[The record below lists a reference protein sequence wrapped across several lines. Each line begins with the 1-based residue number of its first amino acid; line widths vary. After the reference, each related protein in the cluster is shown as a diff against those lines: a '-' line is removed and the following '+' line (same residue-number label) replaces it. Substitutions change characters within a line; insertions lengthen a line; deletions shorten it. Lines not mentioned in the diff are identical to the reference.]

1 VQRSQSVRTGGALGS
16 ENAGMSSVRNVSKRS
31 HRMAEVSAAR
41 FILGGLVGPK
51 PRPKGVGD
59 GQTVDIPLPLADDSV
74 PGVCGACYVERS
86 VGDTASNCAV
96 VWPLG
101 QVTRQGKARQ
111 GQFDIRLPPRKARP
125 GMPRATVPQT
135 DTGGRA

>member
-1 VQRSQSVRTGGALGS
+1 LKECVIAHWSSDRARIMYRGSSLEPKLRIVRRSRRAVVRDGGVLRS

-74 PGVCGACYVERS
+74 PGVCGVC
-86 VGDTASNCAV
+86 
-96 VWPLG
+96 
-101 QVTRQGKARQ
+101 
-111 GQFDIRLPPRKARP
+111 
-125 GMPRATVPQT
+125 
-135 DTGGRA
+135 